1 MNLNTSYL
9 NKTPNKHAR
18 TEPAHL
24 VGIVL
29 HETAGFGTLEWNL
42 KPDVKASF
50 NYLILQN
57 GAIYHY
63 VDETRFVAWHA
74 GIRSAWTI
82 NGIRYSGAD
91 FNEYFVGI
99 EVEGANDGTPIT
111 TAQRDSLIAL
121 LQHLNQRY
129 TIPLDTAHCPEHAQI
144 APGYKTDAKGFSNA
158 VILELATKTINRDVL
173 PDLTVIGGNPMI
185 TLAQFIGSL
194 QRHNAPLSVI
204 EMERVYRLAMWLQV
218 EPAFLI
224 ALWKHEGGSPLGSS
238 ELQRQT
244 FNPLNIKAPATEWRK
259 IVQSNGSMF
268 YWYESFQIGLM
279 QAVLHLKVQYGAQG
293 LTTVREIL
301 PVFAPSSD
309 GNNVA
314 AYIRSVLEDMN
325 YIREH

>member
-1 MNLNTSYL
+1 MNLNPSYL
-9 NKTPNKHAR
+9 NKTPNKHQH

-63 VDETRFVAWHA
+63 VDETQFVAWHA

-82 NGIRYSGAD
+82 NGVRYVGAE

-121 LQHLNQRY
+121 LQHLNQTY
-129 TIPLDTAHCPEHAQI
+129 GIPLDVEHCPEHSHI

-309 GNNVA
+309 GNNVE